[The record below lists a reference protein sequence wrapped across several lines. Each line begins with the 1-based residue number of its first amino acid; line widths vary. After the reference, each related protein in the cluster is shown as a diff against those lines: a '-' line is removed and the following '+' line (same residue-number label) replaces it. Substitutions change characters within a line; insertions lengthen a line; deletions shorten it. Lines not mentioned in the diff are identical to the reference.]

1 MALLFIDSFDHYGTN
16 DIALKWSAA
25 SAPAGTFGISAT
37 GGRRGGGALSL
48 KFDGLARKDLPG
60 SATVIVGAA
69 IRFGDFGTAPTSIFL
84 IVGGVAGQHIY
95 IGTNPDGS
103 LAAWRRGGTFLS
115 DNVLLA
121 NTTAGLVQVGVYA
134 YVEVKVTVSA
144 TVGRVKILVNG
155 ATVLNLININTLGF
169 GSTVEQ
175 ASRITLNVPSTN
187 SGSAATLF
195 DDLYICDDTGT
206 INNDFFGDVRI
217 DMVLPNADGTYRD
230 FTPDTGTVHFS
241 RVNEAVADSLSNVAS
256 ATVGHKDS
264 YRFTALTG
272 IVGLVRGVQ
281 IVDAAT
287 KDDAGVRSIS
297 HLAKSGVSESFSSA
311 LPLSTDRKLYTTI
324 YETDP
329 ATATNWTQAGI
340 NAAEFGVVV
349 AA

>member
-1 MALLFIDSFDHYGTN
+1 MALLFIDSFDHYGTA
-16 DIALKWSAA
+16 DITLKWSAA
-25 SAPAGTFGISAT
+25 SASAGTFLISTT

-48 KFDGLARKDLPG
+48 KFDALTRKDLPG
-60 SATVIVGAA
+60 STTLIVGAA
-69 IRFGDFGTAPTSIFL
+69 IRFGDFGVTQTNYFL
-84 IVGGVAGQHIY
+84 VVGGVAGQHIY
-95 IGTNPDGS
+95 VGTNLDGS
-103 LAAWRRGGTFLS
+103 LGVWRRAGTFLS

-121 NTTAGLVQVGVYA
+121 STTAGVVQAAVYA

-144 TVGRVKILVNG
+144 TVGKVRILVNG
-155 ATVLNLININTLGF
+155 ATVLNLVNINTLGF

-175 ASRITLNVPSTN
+175 ASRVTLNAPY
-187 SGSAATLF
+187 SGASSPATLF
-195 DDLYICDDTGT
+195 DDLYMCDDTGS
-206 INNDFFGDVRI
+206 INNDFFGDVRV
-217 DMVLPNADGTYRD
+217 DMVLPNADGTYHD

-256 ATVGHKDS
+256 STVGHKDS
-264 YRFTALTG
+264 YHFTALTG

-297 HLAKSGVSESFSSA
+297 HLAKSGVSESFSTA

-329 ATATNWTQAGI
+329 ATGTNWTQSGI